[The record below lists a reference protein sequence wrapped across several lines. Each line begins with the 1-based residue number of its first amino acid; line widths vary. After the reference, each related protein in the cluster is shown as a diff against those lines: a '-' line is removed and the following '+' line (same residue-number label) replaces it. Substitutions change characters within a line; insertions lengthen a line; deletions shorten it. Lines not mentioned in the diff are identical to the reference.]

1 MEPLPSKLR
10 FDTSGLNGKFR
21 YAVAVSRTLLS
32 GERFDLVVC
41 GHVNLLPIAVLAA
54 ALARTPLVLLI
65 YGIDVWRP
73 TRSGLTNLLARRADA
88 VFAISRVTLE
98 RFVAWSGVPAE
109 RCAVLPNAI
118 HLEKYG
124 PGPKN
129 EALLARYGIGH
140 RKVIMT
146 LGRLETAE
154 RYKGIDEVL
163 EAMPRLKAAIPD
175 LGYLIVGDGTDR
187 ARLERKAAALG
198 VKDSVIFPG
207 YIAEAEKADHYR
219 LADAFVMPSDGEG
232 FGFVFLEA
240 MACGIPAVG
249 SKTDGGKE
257 ALRDGMLGRVV
268 DPANTAELDDA
279 ILKSVHE
286 PKRVPERL
294 EYFSFENFERRCH
307 RLMVRTS
314 VLSG

>member
-1 MEPLPSKLR
+1 
-10 FDTSGLNGKFR
+10 
-21 YAVAVSRTLLS
+21 
-32 GERFDLVVC
+32 
-41 GHVNLLPIAVLAA
+41 
-54 ALARTPLVLLI
+54 
-65 YGIDVWRP
+65 
-73 TRSGLTNLLARRADA
+73 

-98 RFVAWSGVPAE
+98 RFLAWSGVPGE

-129 EALLARYGIGH
+129 EALVARYGIGH

-146 LGRLETAE
+146 LGRPETGE

-163 EAMPRLKAAIPD
+163 EAMPRLKEAIPD

-187 ARLERKAAALG
+187 ARLEGKAAALG

-257 ALRDGMLGRVV
+257 ALRDGMLGRIV
-268 DPANTAELDDA
+268 DPTNAAELDDA
-279 ILKSVHE
+279 ILKAVRE
-286 PKRVPERL
+286 PKRVPECI